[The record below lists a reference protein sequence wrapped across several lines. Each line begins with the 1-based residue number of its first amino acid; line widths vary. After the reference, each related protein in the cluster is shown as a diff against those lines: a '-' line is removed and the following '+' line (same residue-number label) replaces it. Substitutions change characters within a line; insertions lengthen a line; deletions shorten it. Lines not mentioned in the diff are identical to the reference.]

1 MARKH
6 CRTDS
11 TNVHESPNG
20 SSSDMISHNQQGV
33 LWEYECRPEWR
44 AFDSQTAKH
53 ESSQFRAPS
62 RATNLA
68 SDWLRRKCKAQAIGP
83 QASGVL
89 AIIIHPSFLLPV
101 TTVTAARAKQRPLS
115 LMPNRNHHIRVASLP
130 KIPYGLVVALYTYTI
145 DSDLTRM
152 MCMRRAFR
160 SRLPRPEPWALLQ
173 QKTRKR

>member
-1 MARKH
+1 MARKN

-101 TTVTAARAKQRPLS
+101 TTVTAARAKQYDRYS
-115 LMPNRNHHIRVASLP
+115 LFDTQLKTHLP
-130 KIPYGLVVALYTYTI
+130 SILTAKIPAITPVYVSHRLI
-145 DSDLTRM
+145 D
-152 MCMRRAFR
+152 
-160 SRLPRPEPWALLQ
+160 
-173 QKTRKR
+173 